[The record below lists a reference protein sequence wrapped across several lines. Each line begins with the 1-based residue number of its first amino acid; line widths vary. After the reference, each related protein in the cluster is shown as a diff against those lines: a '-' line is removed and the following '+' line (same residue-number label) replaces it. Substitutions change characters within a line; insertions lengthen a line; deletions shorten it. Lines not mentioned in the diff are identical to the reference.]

1 MDKDFIDWTWDADL
15 NVYVTIF
22 MRNYKPITFD
32 DIYDILQEFRIKSK
46 TMIMKVDLTGTSP
59 FRLDLRGVTRLIIDI
74 YENTKNDTILRQIQ
88 FIGSGFI
95 FRNAYRPISL
105 VIPKHIKDM
114 IIFLDKE

>member
-1 MDKDFIDWTWDADL
+1 MEKDFLDWTWDSDL
-15 NVYVTIF
+15 NIYVSIF
-22 MRNYKPITFD
+22 MKNYKPIKFE
-32 DIYDILQEFRIKSK
+32 DITDLLADWRIKSRS
-46 TMIMKVDLTGTSP
+46 MIIKVDLSDTSP
-59 FRLDLRGVTRLIIDI
+59 FRLDLRGITRLIIDI
-74 YENTKNDTILRQIQ
+74 YEHTKNDTLLRQIQ